1 MPDALDDGG
10 RGGYFGN
17 GANAVAAA
25 KCGSLSAALQAGTG
39 PGHMVIA
46 SPVGNWYFP
55 CARPVDRQLG
65 ARRGSL
71 VDRAIRRGG
80 VHSDEHSAIEPEGRR
95 RGRRGS
101 GVLSGRP
108 AGSRRDNFHR
118 R

>member
-80 VHSDEHSAIEPEGRR
+80 GTFR
-95 RGRRGS
+95 
-101 GVLSGRP
+101 
-108 AGSRRDNFHR
+108 
-118 R
+118 